1 MRHGTRT
8 IVASSF
14 ALTLLLGN
22 GTGLLAQTAAPAAAP
37 AMSEASAATLTA
49 EDRQKAADYLDQTRQ
64 DFLAS
69 ISGLSEA
76 QWKYKPAPDRWSIAE
91 VAEHIALSEG
101 TILGMISER
110 ILKGPAAPAGTEKVA
125 DEKVISTVT
134 DRSGKAQAPEML
146 KPTNQWA
153 TQAEL
158 VKAFEESRAKTID
171 YVKTTQDDL
180 RGHAGPHP
188 ALGTI
193 DGYQWVL
200 LLSAHSARHTAQ
212 IEEVKADPG
221 FPKS

>member
-1 MRHGTRT
+1 MRHRTRT

-14 ALTLLLGN
+14 ALTLLLGS
-22 GTGLLAQTAAPAAAP
+22 GTGLLAQTAAPAAA
-37 AMSEASAATLTA
+37 TLSA
-49 EDRQKAADYLDQTRQ
+49 EDRQKATDHLTKTRQ

-76 QWKYKPAPDRWSIAE
+76 QWKFKPAPDRWSIAE
-91 VAEHIALSEG
+91 VAEHIAISEE

-110 ILKGPAAPAGTEKVA
+110 ILKAPAAPAGTEKVA

-134 DRSGKAQAPEML
+134 DRSGKVQAPEML
-146 KPTNQWA
+146 KPVGKWA
-153 TQAEL
+153 SQAEL
-158 VKAFEESRAKTID
+158 AQAFEQSRAKTLD

-188 ALGTI
+188 MLGTL

-221 FPKS
+221 YPKG